1 MIGSNLDNIFA
12 FILKAVHST
21 HEFHRLFCVR
31 AVSKFGHSFITYR
44 MEVKKIFQAIL
55 SGKSREEVYNMLS
68 PEERDKLN
76 SLAAANG
83 INRQQRRKL
92 ECDAKKGLHRRTA

>member
-1 MIGSNLDNIFA
+1 M
-12 FILKAVHST
+12 
-21 HEFHRLFCVR
+21 
-31 AVSKFGHSFITYR
+31 YR

-55 SGKSREEVYNMLS
+55 SGKSREEVYSMLS

>member
-1 MIGSNLDNIFA
+1 MVSPPF
-12 FILKAVHST
+12 
-21 HEFHRLFCVR
+21 FCVR
-31 AVSKFGHSFITYR
+31 AASKFGHNFITYR

-68 PEERDKLN
+68 PEQKETLN

-92 ECDAKKGLHRRTA
+92 ERDAKKGLHR

>member
-1 MIGSNLDNIFA
+1 MKILEAIF
-12 FILKAVHST
+12 
-21 HEFHRLFCVR
+21 
-31 AVSKFGHSFITYR
+31 G
-44 MEVKKIFQAIL
+44 
-55 SGKSREEVYNMLS
+55 GKSREEVYNMLS

-92 ECDAKKGLHRRTA
+92 ERDAKKGLHRRTA